1 MSDPDPDMH
10 NEAQIERTAEML
22 REMVRHEDDLRNHR
36 ITWLCQLQGFLFASL
51 GFAWGKSQ
59 RLTTILAVLGLTFGF
74 LILIAL
80 LSGTAAH
87 LRIRKW
93 WRETKPADHK
103 GPDVFGLFVLHRS
116 PPIII
121 YFSAEN

>member
-1 MSDPDPDMH
+1 
-10 NEAQIERTAEML
+10 ML

-59 RLTTILAVLGLTFGF
+59 RLTTILAVSGLTIGF
-74 LILIAL
+74 LVLIAL

-87 LRIRKW
+87 LRIHKW
-93 WRETKPADHK
+93 WRQTRPGDYK
-103 GPDVFGLFVLHRS
+103 GPDVFGLYALEGT
-116 PPIII
+116 PPSII
-121 YFSAEN
+121 YFAAENWIPLVMMIGWILVLYAA